1 MVYNYII
8 RNKEIN
14 TTGDKKMRKF
24 EIGKEYKTRSA
35 YDHTHYFTAK
45 VVSRT
50 AKTATV
56 IDDLGREIRCK
67 ILADNNGDEL
77 IKTSKCATVFA

>member
-1 MVYNYII
+1 
-8 RNKEIN
+8 
-14 TTGDKKMRKF
+14 MRKF

-35 YDHTHYFTAK
+35 YDHTYYFTAK
-45 VVSRT
+45 IIGRT

-67 ILADNNGDEL
+67 ILADDNGNES
-77 IKTSKCATVFA
+77 IKTSKCSIVFA